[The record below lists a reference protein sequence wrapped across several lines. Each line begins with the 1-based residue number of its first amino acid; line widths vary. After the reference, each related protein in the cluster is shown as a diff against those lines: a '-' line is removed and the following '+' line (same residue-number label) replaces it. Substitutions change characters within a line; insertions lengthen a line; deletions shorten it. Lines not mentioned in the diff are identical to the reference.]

1 MPLFCVKIEVTVEAP
16 ADADYRQLA
25 EQAKQEVSRS
35 YCRHQTGLP
44 YDTYPC
50 YVSEYGSTREEEY
63 SV

>member
-16 ADADYRQLA
+16 ADADYQQLA
-25 EQAKQEVSRS
+25 KQAKREVFESHYRS
-35 YCRHQTGLP
+35 QTGLP